1 MTSSTLERHEAVIVG
16 TGFAGIA
23 MAIRLRQDGVQD
35 VVLLEKADDLGGT
48 WRDNRY
54 PGCACDVPSNLYS
67 YSFALKPDWD
77 RAFAEQPQIWEYLRD
92 VARRFGVDR
101 LMRFGQ
107 HVVEARYDEQA
118 ALWHLRTAAG
128 DRYVTPALVLAT
140 GALSTPSK
148 PALTGLESFSG
159 IVFHSA
165 EWPEGDDGLT
175 GRRAAVIGTG
185 ASAVQFVPAIAPR
198 TKHLTVFQR
207 TAPWILPKLDR
218 TFSAREQQLYGRFPL
233 AQKLVRAGVFTRLES
248 RVLAFTAHPG
258 AMQMAEKV
266 ALRHLERQV
275 RDPELRRKLRPD
287 YRIGCKRILLSNDY
301 WKSFERDDVTLVTD
315 GVSRIEANAVVD
327 GAGRRH
333 DVDAIVLGTGF
344 KVTEPYGDLTI
355 VGVGGR
361 TLTDAWRD
369 GMEAYL
375 GVAVAGFPNMFL
387 LVGPNSGLGHS
398 SMVFVIERQVE
409 YVIKTLRL
417 KRSRGAEA
425 VSVRGEAQRRFVEEM
440 DRRSSRTVWTN
451 GCKSWYLDRFGR
463 NRTLWPASVL
473 AYWRRMRQPHEHDLV
488 LQTGGTTS

>member
-1 MTSSTLERHEAVIVG
+1 MTTSAPERHEAIIVG

-35 VVLLEKADDLGGT
+35 VILLEKADDLGGT

-67 YSFALKPDWD
+67 YSFAPKPDWD
-77 RAFAEQPQIWEYLRD
+77 RAFAEQPQIWDYLRE
-92 VARRFGVDR
+92 VASRFGVDR
-101 LMRFGQ
+101 LMRFSQ
-107 HVVEARYDEQA
+107 HVTEARYDEKT
-118 ALWHLRTAAG
+118 ALWHLRTSAG
-128 DRYVTPALVLAT
+128 DRYATPALVLAT

-148 PALTGLESFSG
+148 PHLPGLESFSG
-159 IVFHSA
+159 TVFHSA
-165 EWPEGDDGLT
+165 EWPDGDDGLT
-175 GRRAAVIGTG
+175 ERRVAVIGTG

-198 TKHLTVFQR
+198 TKHVTVFQR

-218 TFSAREQQLYGRFPL
+218 HFSQREQLLYERFPM

-248 RVLAFTAHPG
+248 RVLAFTAHPR
-258 AMQMAEKV
+258 AMEMAEKV

-275 RDPELRRKLRPD
+275 SDPELRRKLRPD

-301 WKSFERDDVTLVTD
+301 WRTFERDDVTLVTD
-315 GVSRIEANAVVD
+315 GVSRIERGAVVD

-333 DVDAIVLGTGF
+333 EVEAIVLGTGF
-344 KVTEPYGDLTI
+344 RVTEPYEDLRIT
-355 VGVGGR
+355 GVGGR
-361 TLTDAWRD
+361 TLAEAWRD

-398 SMVFVIERQVE
+398 SMVFMIERQVE

-417 KRSRGAEA
+417 KRARGAQA
-425 VSVRGEAQRRFVEEM
+425 VAVRGEAQRRFVAEM
-440 DRRSSRTVWTN
+440 DRRSSHTVWTS

-473 AYWRRMRQPHEHDLV
+473 AYWRRMRQPQEHDLV
-488 LQTGGTTS
+488 LQTGGTRS